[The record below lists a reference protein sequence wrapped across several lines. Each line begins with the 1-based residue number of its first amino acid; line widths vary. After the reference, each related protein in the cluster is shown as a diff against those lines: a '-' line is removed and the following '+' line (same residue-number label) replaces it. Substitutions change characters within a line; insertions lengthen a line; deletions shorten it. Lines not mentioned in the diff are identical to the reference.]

1 MFGKRKLDVLNMPRS
16 DSDRTFE
23 ELYRTTPLEFL
34 NGVLFRISKV
44 MEPFFEYLIWGLT
57 FTSFIIWIFVII
69 FFIFLFIA
77 IVVGIGSGILGIDLV
92 PPADVARA
100 MAAK

>member
-1 MFGKRKLDVLNMPRS
+1 MTKQDPLNFTSDHNKTWREENPDTALDHV
-16 DSDRTFE
+16 
-23 ELYRTTPLEFL
+23 
-34 NGVLFRISKV
+34 NGVLWRISKI
-44 MEPFFEYLIWGLT
+44 MEPFFEYLGWGLT
-57 FTSFIIWIFVII
+57 FMSFIIWIFVII
-69 FFIFLFIA
+69 FFIFLFVA